1 MESGSG
7 SRRRMD
13 SSKLRRSSMFE
24 NQQASAVPSP
34 RPTRGHDVNGG
45 QSVSDR
51 PRNPDGAAA
60 AAASSRMRAVI
71 SGASPNQKLGGTSSV
86 GCARPVG
93 DSRVWGMVKMTEQ
106 TPAEARSGSE
116 AGSSAQSG
124 KSDLDGTR
132 SSAWDDYGRRG
143 SSGSS
148 NRSGVTDAVE
158 RGAGG
163 ARRRLLPEKPQ
174 PAKWMEGRPV
184 QNLLSSMQGDRT
196 YVPRTVHLA
205 RYGVLLIR
213 FVKMEWFL
221 SWSHPD
227 IHASVNQSINQSIN
241 QSDRPCRCTVIL
253 LHLLST
259 EEHHARFGVA
269 DLHCVIHR

>member
-1 MESGSG
+1 
-7 SRRRMD
+7 MD
-13 SSKLRRSSMFE
+13 SSRLRRSSMPE
-24 NQQASAVPSP
+24 NQQAVAVPSP
-34 RPTRGHDVNGG
+34 RLTRGHEVNGG
-45 QSVSDR
+45 QGVSDR

-60 AAASSRMRAVI
+60 AAAASLRMRAVI

-106 TPAEARSGSE
+106 PAAEARSESE

-174 PAKWMEGRPV
+174 PAKWMEGRTV
-184 QNLLSSMQGDRT
+184 HSLSSSMQGNRT
-196 YVPRTVHLA
+196 YAP
-205 RYGVLLIR
+205 
-213 FVKMEWFL
+213 
-221 SWSHPD
+221 
-227 IHASVNQSINQSIN
+227 
-241 QSDRPCRCTVIL
+241 
-253 LHLLST
+253 
-259 EEHHARFGVA
+259 
-269 DLHCVIHR
+269 